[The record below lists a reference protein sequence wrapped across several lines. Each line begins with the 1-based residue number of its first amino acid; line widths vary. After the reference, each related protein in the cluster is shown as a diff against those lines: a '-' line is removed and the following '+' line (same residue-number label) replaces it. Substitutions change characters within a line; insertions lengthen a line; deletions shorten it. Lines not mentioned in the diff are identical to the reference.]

1 MGQPHHRLTH
11 RNDLAGLGECLDD
24 DAIRVGK
31 QQGVATFVAGN
42 LRLSFSRSELRIGG
56 IERRLR
62 LLVFLLG

>member
-11 RNDLAGLGECLDD
+11 RNDLSGFGERLDNG
-24 DAIRVGK
+24 AICIGK
-31 QQGVATFVAGN
+31 QQGVAAFVAGN
-42 LRLSFSRSELRIGG
+42 LRLSLGRSELRIGG